1 MSEPYLV
8 RRATPADF
16 DRIIVVVDEW
26 WGRPI
31 ADSLPR
37 LFLDHFFTTS
47 AVVESG
53 GELVAFFVGFLSPS
67 QPAEA
72 YIHFVG
78 VHPDHRAAGIARRLY
93 EEFFAFAARAGRT
106 RVRAITAPTNSASI
120 AFHERL
126 GFIVSRAI
134 GGYNRPG
141 TAHIVFERALEPPSS

>member
-1 MSEPYLV
+1 MSDPYLV

-16 DRIIVVVDEW
+16 DRIIRVVDAW

-31 ADSLPR
+31 ADALPR

-53 GELVAFFVGFLSPS
+53 DELVAFFVGFLSPS
-67 QPAEA
+67 QPTDS

-78 VHPDHRAAGIARRLY
+78 VQPDHRAAGIARRLY

-126 GFIVSRAI
+126 GFTVSRTI
-134 GGYNRPG
+134 GDYNRVG
-141 TAHIVFERALEPPSS
+141 SAHVVFERALTPRA